1 MTGKDLRTDG
11 RPLLG
16 AFRGI
21 LMVSNSGTEGF
32 YKVSREERLKLIAEM
47 CNLSDEEPSFLSSIS
62 NRTRNVRSREEEGV

>member
-1 MTGKDLRTDG
+1 MTGEDLRTDG

-32 YKVSREERLKLIAEM
+32 YKERLKLIAEM

-62 NRTRNVRSREEEGV
+62 DRTRNVRSRDEEGV